1 MSARAL
7 VEILAIFLMF
17 GLSVLVF
24 QLWWLA
30 AFAGGEITLDIH
42 AYGEMWFEYALWF
55 VLTPIITLGFYFY
68 VTGHRRTDPR

>member
-1 MSARAL
+1 MSARAF

-30 AFAGGEITLDIH
+30 FAGGGEVTIAIDTF
-42 AYGEMWFEYALWF
+42 GEMWFEYALWF
-55 VLTPIITLGFYFY
+55 VLAPIITLGFYFY
-68 VTGHRRTDPR
+68 LTDRRASGTR